1 MTPASIISQHA
12 RSLDLRRDSRPAL
25 SDRPRRM
32 RTQRR
37 LCSMAPHCA
46 IPAALVAACCALPLY
61 AQGFDAGVASGDVM
75 HNAAILWT
83 RSPVE
88 GPLTLRVARDADFT
102 DVVLT
107 RSVTS
112 SADRDRTVSEPVDG
126 LSPQTRYWYDFAVEA
141 DSRRSRVGTFRTAP
155 PPDAAAPLRFI
166 FSGDSNYAS
175 APMIAF
181 DAVAREEADLFL
193 WFGDTIYADVPAGG
207 LGVAQTLDDYRRKY
221 AQMLGDSAVQSA
233 LAALPVLVGWDDHE
247 VFNDYAGADPRLPR
261 TRRDEAYRAF
271 FEYLP
276 ISSAGDP
283 ADPFRTWR
291 SVRFGSTVEF
301 FLLDGRQYREPSA
314 AADCGAAVDPQGF
327 VGGPLLRDG
336 DCADALDDPRT
347 MLGAAQLDWLLTGL
361 RNSTARVKFIV
372 NNVPMTYLGV
382 APYDRWDGY
391 DRERRTILHF
401 IDSHAIRGVVILT
414 TDIHANL
421 YNPDVT
427 HFFRRQ
433 RPDYGLRGRVAIP
446 ELIVG
451 PIGNETARQSADEV
465 VSGLIGAPRA
475 GVFAGFAEA
484 AFAALITSANRLQ
497 LVEPNRVGYAVIEV
511 SAAGDVSFRLR
522 GAAPDLLA
530 EGGAAPDLLAEGGSA
545 VTEYYAA
552 RVDAPPPPPCFL
564 LPMLALAPLALLR
577 PRRRN

>member
-1 MTPASIISQHA
+1 MTPPPAVAQRPTTTESLHDSHSA
-12 RSLDLRRDSRPAL
+12 RARPANIA
-25 SDRPRRM
+25 RR
-32 RTQRR
+32 TPLKQRR
-37 LCSMAPHCA
+37 LRPVAPPCA
-46 IPAALVAACCALPLY
+46 LLAVLVAACCTVTLR
-61 AQGFDAGVASGDVM
+61 AQGFDSGVSCGDVT
-75 HNAAILWT
+75 HTSAVLWT
-83 RSPVE
+83 RAPAAGGV
-88 GPLTLRVARDADFT
+88 TLRIARDPEFT
-102 DVVLT
+102 HILLS
-107 RSVTS
+107 RSVNS
-112 SADRDRTVSEPVDG
+112 SLDRDRTLSEFVDG
-126 LSPQTRYWYDFAVEA
+126 LSPRTRYWYAFEA
-141 DSRRSRVGTFRTAP
+141 EGDSQRSPVGTFRTAP
-155 PPDAAAPLRFI
+155 SPEDVAPLRFV

-181 DAVAREEADLFL
+181 DAIAREDADLFL
-193 WFGDTIYADVPAGG
+193 WFGDTIYADVPSGG

-221 AQMLGDSAVQSA
+221 AQMLGDSSVQAA
-233 LAALPVLVGWDDHE
+233 LAALPLVVGWDDHE
-247 VFNDYAGADPRLPR
+247 LFNDYAGADPLLSRA
-261 TRRDEAYRAF
+261 RRDAAYRAF

-276 ISSAGDP
+276 ISP
-283 ADPFRTWR
+283 ASEPTDPFRTYR
-291 SVRFGSTVEF
+291 RMRFGATAEF

-314 AADCGAAVDPQGF
+314 AADCGGAVDPQGF

-336 DCADALDDPRT
+336 DCSDSLDDPRT
-347 MLGAAQLDWLLTGL
+347 MLGSKQLEWLLAGL
-361 RNSTARVKFIV
+361 RESTAKVKFIV

-391 DRERRTILHF
+391 DRERRMILHF
-401 IDSHAIRGVVILT
+401 IDSNAISGVVILT

-433 RPDYGLRGRVAIP
+433 RPEYGLRGRVRIP

-475 GVFAGFAEA
+475 GVFAGFAES

-511 SAAGDVSFRLR
+511 NAAGEVSFRLR
-522 GAAPDLLA
+522 GAAPERLV
-530 EGGAAPDLLAEGGSA
+530 EGGSA
-545 VTEYYAA
+545 VGDYYSAKL
-552 RVDAPPPPPCFL
+552 DAPAPPPCFL

-577 PRRRN
+577 RPRQA